1 MLAITDA
8 VKDLDRDLRQLFGAR
23 LKSVVAYGSLGG
35 AEAPAS
41 TLAIVDTLTGEDLRA
56 CAARMPTWGDAG
68 LATPILVAADEFG
81 RSLDAFPFEFG
92 GIMADHVLVS
102 GTDPFSGLQVDPDDL
117 RRACEIQARSH
128 LLHLREGYLET
139 EGRSDAIADLLARS
153 SGALAALL
161 RSVSRLVG
169 GPSATLED
177 AARHVEERIGV
188 GPGSLGAVARH
199 ADGQPLAPSSGR
211 ELFPAYLD
219 GVTRLVNYVDR
230 WTVN

>member
-8 VKDLDRDLRQLFGAR
+8 VRELDRDLRQLFGNR
-23 LKSVVAYGSLGG
+23 LRSVVAYAPLGG
-35 AEAPAS
+35 TQAPAS
-41 TLAIVDTLTGEDLRA
+41 TMAIVDTLTGDDLRA
-56 CAARMPTWGDAG
+56 CAARMPAWSDAG
-68 LATPILVAADEFG
+68 LATPILVAEHEFG

-92 GIMADHVLVS
+92 GIMANHVLVS
-102 GTDPFSGLQVDPDDL
+102 GTDPFAGLHVEPGDL

-128 LLHLREGYLET
+128 LLHLREGFLET
-139 EGRSDAIADLLARS
+139 EGRSDAAADLLSRS
-153 SGALAALL
+153 SRALAALL
-161 RSVSRLVG
+161 RGVSRLLG
-169 GPSATLED
+169 GPSERLEE

-188 GPGSLGAVARH
+188 RPGSLGDVATH
-199 ADGQPLAPSSGR
+199 ADGQPITPTRGR